1 MLGIRQA
8 PCMGSRRASTL
19 PSSVYVGCCCF
30 WNRCTS
36 AKKRQRS
43 SCSSRVAPKVYYT
56 KVVVKYVF
64 IHPGK
69 PWKSQLLMNRILEA
83 VIVCILCCHKLR
95 VKNCRFMYNPRKLCT
110 TGHWVHCYHCNVKLP
125 WTTLLEI
132 NSTGEVTGREG
143 KKSKQR
149 NGERGKCGRSS

>member
-110 TGHWVHCYHCNVKLP
+110 TGHWVHLLP
-125 WTTLLEI
+125 LQCQTSMDNPLRNKFHWR
-132 NSTGEVTGREG
+132 SDRKRG
-143 KKSKQR
+143 KKKQAEKWR
-149 NGERGKCGRSS
+149 ERKMWP